1 MTTASTGEATD
12 SSIRLYPNPAHKFI
26 KITANNPIKS
36 VSITE
41 MHGRMISQT
50 QFTGISNEQ
59 RVELAQLASGI
70 YFVTV
75 KSDVGEKVEKLIVH

>member
-1 MTTASTGEATD
+1 
-12 SSIRLYPNPAHKFI
+12 
-26 KITANNPIKS
+26 
-36 VSITE
+36 

-50 QFTGISNEQ
+50 QFTGSSNEQ

-75 KSDVGEKVEKLIVH
+75 KSDVGEKVEKLIVQ